1 MKYRAAILER
11 DRAVQLL
18 RMVEAYQAIQRRV
31 ENLGKNSH
39 ERRKLDDAIK
49 TLDSLRNCQSK
60 SSP

>member
-18 RMVEAYQAIQRRV
+18 RMVEAYQAIQCRV
-31 ENLGKNSH
+31 ENVGNNPD

-49 TLDSLRNCQSK
+49 ILDGLRNCESR

>member
-31 ENLGKNSH
+31 ENV
-39 ERRKLDDAIK
+39 
-49 TLDSLRNCQSK
+49 T
-60 SSP
+60 